1 MFYTL
6 EDVTRSLSIFI
17 VALVLTIIYSEK

>member
-17 VALVLTIIYSEK
+17 VAFVLTIIYSEK